1 MDNLISIKK
10 KINSRN
16 NCWMIMIML
25 QILAYY
31 QLIKIIVKIKIK
43 KNAKIV
49 IKYYHLNLNASVK
62 KLLRNIILFN

>member
-1 MDNLISIKK
+1 
-10 KINSRN
+10 
-16 NCWMIMIML
+16 MIML

-31 QLIKIIVKIKIK
+31 QLIKIIVRIKIK